1 MSVKAKIL
9 LIEDEEMVRYSL
21 RCALESEGHE
31 VFEAI
36 DGEDGV
42 SRFKELAAQPNP
54 ADIVITDILMPKKHG
69 YDAITEI
76 RDISPETK
84 IIAISGGG
92 SDFDP
97 KAFVDMSGFLGADRI
112 LAKPF
117 SSEEFLAAVNDCLA

>member
-1 MSVKAKIL
+1 MAKIL
-9 LIEDEEMVRYSL
+9 LIEDVEMVRYSF

-84 IIAISGGG
+84 IFAISGGA

>member
-1 MSVKAKIL
+1 MAKIL

-31 VFEAI
+31 VLEAT

-42 SRFKELAAQPNP
+42 SQFRELADDPNP
-54 ADIVITDILMPKKHG
+54 ADIVVTDILMPKKHG
-69 YDAITEI
+69 YDTISEI
-76 RDISPETK
+76 LDISPETK

-92 SDFDP
+92 GGEFDT
-97 KAFVDMSGFLGADRI
+97 KAFSEMSKFLGAERM

-117 SSEEFLAAVNDCLA
+117 SSEEFLLAVNNCLT

>member
-54 ADIVITDILMPKKHG
+54 ADIVITDILMPKKQ
-69 YDAITEI
+69 
-76 RDISPETK
+76 
-84 IIAISGGG
+84 
-92 SDFDP
+92 
-97 KAFVDMSGFLGADRI
+97 DR
-112 LAKPF
+112 K
-117 SSEEFLAAVNDCLA
+117 SVV

>member
-1 MSVKAKIL
+1 
-9 LIEDEEMVRYSL
+9 MVRYSL

-54 ADIVITDILMPKKHG
+54 AYIVITDILMPKKHG

-84 IIAISGGG
+84 IITISGGG

>member
-1 MSVKAKIL
+1 
-9 LIEDEEMVRYSL
+9 MVRYSL

-84 IIAISGGG
+84 IITISGGG

-117 SSEEFLAAVNDCLA
+117 SSEEFPAAVNDCLA

>member
-1 MSVKAKIL
+1 MARIL

-42 SRFKELAAQPNP
+42 SKFKELAAAPNP

-69 YDAITEI
+69 YDAISEI

-92 SDFDP
+92 GGDFDP

-117 SSEEFLAAVNDCLA
+117 SSEEFLSAVNDCLG

>member
-1 MSVKAKIL
+1 MARIL

-31 VFEAI
+31 IFEAI

-42 SRFKELAAQPNP
+42 SQFKELAAAP
-54 ADIVITDILMPKKHG
+54 APVDIVITDILMPKKHG
-69 YDAITEI
+69 YDAISEI
-76 RDISPETK
+76 RGISPETK

-92 SDFDP
+92 GSDFDP
-97 KAFVDMSGFLGADRI
+97 KAFIDMSGFLGADRI

-117 SSEEFLAAVNDCLA
+117 SSEEFLSAVNDCLP

>member
-1 MSVKAKIL
+1 MAKIL

-54 ADIVITDILMPKKHG
+54 ADIVITGILMPKKHG

-84 IIAISGGG
+84 IITISGGG

>member
-1 MSVKAKIL
+1 MARIL

-21 RCALESEGHE
+21 RCALENDGHE
-31 VFEAI
+31 VFEAT

-42 SRFKELAAQPNP
+42 TRFRELAAAPNP

-69 YDAITEI
+69 YDAISEI
-76 RDISPETK
+76 RDISPDTK

-92 SDFDP
+92 GGEFDP
-97 KAFVDMSGFLGADRI
+97 KAFINMSGFLGADKI

-117 SSEEFLAAVNDCLA
+117 SSEEFLAAVNDCLT

>member
-1 MSVKAKIL
+1 MAKIL

-31 VFEAI
+31 VFVAV

-42 SRFKELAAQPNP
+42 SQFKELAAAPDS
-54 ADIVITDILMPKKHG
+54 ADIVITDIFMPKKHG

-92 SDFDP
+92 GSDFDP
-97 KAFVDMSGFLGADRI
+97 EAFMDMSGFLGADRI

-117 SSEEFLAAVNDCLA
+117 SSEEFLSVVNDCLA

>member
-1 MSVKAKIL
+1 MAKIL

-21 RCALESEGHE
+21 RCALESKGHE
-31 VFEAI
+31 VLEAT

-42 SRFKELAAQPNP
+42 NQFRDLAADPEP

-69 YDAITEI
+69 YDAISEI
-76 RDISPETK
+76 RDISPDTK

-92 SDFDP
+92 GGNFDQ
-97 KAFVDMSGFLGADRI
+97 KSFSDMSNYLGADKV

-117 SSEEFLAAVNDCLA
+117 SPEDFILAVNDCLS

>member
-1 MSVKAKIL
+1 MAKIL

-21 RCALESEGHE
+21 RCALEGDGHE
-31 VFEAI
+31 VFEAT

-42 SRFKELAAQPNP
+42 SQFKELAAALHP

-69 YDAITEI
+69 YDAISEI
-76 RDISPETK
+76 RDISPDMK

-92 SDFDP
+92 GSDFNP
-97 KAFVDMSGFLGADRI
+97 KAFIDMSGFLGADRI

-117 SSEEFLAAVNDCLA
+117 SSEEFLSAVKACLA

>member
-1 MSVKAKIL
+1 MAKIL

-42 SRFKELAAQPNP
+42 SQFKQLATALDP

-69 YDAITEI
+69 YDAISDI

-92 SDFDP
+92 GSDFNP
-97 KAFVDMSGFLGADRI
+97 KAFMDMSGLLGGDRI

-117 SSEEFLAAVNDCLA
+117 SSDEFLSAVNDCLA

>member
-1 MSVKAKIL
+1 MAKIL

-42 SRFKELAAQPNP
+42 SQFKQLAAQTNP

-69 YDAITEI
+69 YDAISEI
-76 RDISPETK
+76 RNISPETK

-92 SDFDP
+92 GGDFDP
-97 KAFVDMSGFLGADRI
+97 KAFMDMSGFLGADRI

-117 SSEEFLAAVNDCLA
+117 SSEEFLSAVNDCLG